1 MTFLGILAAMAAM
14 AAIGFMC
21 WLLFNLAVF
30 AVPFFIGVNAG
41 IWAYGT
47 GAGWLGAVLVGLL
60 AAGLT
65 LAAAQGLLILVRP
78 LWARLLIALAFVA
91 PAVVAGFYATLGI
104 VKHMM
109 PSETWQ
115 LIFSVI
121 GAIAVGV
128 TSFLRLAAM
137 SFAESAGTG
146 HART

>member
-1 MTFLGILAAMAAM
+1 MTFLGILVAM
-14 AAIGFMC
+14 AAIGSMC

-30 AVPFFIGVNAG
+30 ALPFFIGVNAG
-41 IWAYGT
+41 IWAYST
-47 GAGWLGAVLVGLL
+47 GAGWLGAALVGLL

-65 LAAAQGLLILVRP
+65 LAAAQGLLIAVRP

-121 GAIAVGV
+121 GAIAGSDDLPPACGNGICRVC
-128 TSFLRLAAM
+128 
-137 SFAESAGTG
+137 
-146 HART
+146 

>member
-1 MTFLGILAAMAAM
+1 MIVLGILVSI
-14 AAIGFMC
+14 AAIGTMC

-30 AVPFFIGVNAG
+30 VLPFLIGLNAG

-47 GAGWLGAVLVGLL
+47 GAGWLGSVLIGLI

-65 LAAAQGLLILVRP
+65 LAVGQGLLMLVRP
-78 LWARLLIALAFVA
+78 IWARLLIALAFVA
-91 PAVVAGFYATLGI
+91 PAGIAGFYATFGI

-128 TSFLRLAAM
+128 TAFLRVASMAANSPAGSSLA
-137 SFAESAGTG
+137 
-146 HART
+146 HA